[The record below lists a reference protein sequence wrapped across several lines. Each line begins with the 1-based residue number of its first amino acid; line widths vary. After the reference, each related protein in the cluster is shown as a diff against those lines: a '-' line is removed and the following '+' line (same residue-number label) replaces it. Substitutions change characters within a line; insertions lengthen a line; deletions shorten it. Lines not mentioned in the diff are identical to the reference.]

1 MVAAASENDR
11 ALSVIDKKLRT
22 KDNIDSSFD
31 VEAVEEEVEIL
42 DNSALEEDEIIS
54 TLSYDVDNNYFGF
67 NVVSNLNLGRAY
79 KLVNNEHGDDFKYN
93 ISPDAKRVRFSDS
106 ELNKINEKWIDH
118 VFKTIASSR
127 NSALVLE
134 NIFTRVTTGNYKE
147 ILPYIEQ
154 VRFVAKKIKQFDLQ
168 NKIVAL
174 SRGQVEKTII
184 KNGGPDLMKM
194 LGDVLGIP
202 EKVTGYRT
210 VLIFNL
216 KDPYKKDAK
225 ISITNFNPPGST
237 RAKMLENLDNYAQ
250 KVAPGFDI
258 YWNTTAK
265 FNGSFGALT
274 TNPTN
279 LNEKKSCTYICF
291 GPMSEYDSFN
301 YNRPLI
307 GPYSLNRDWFK
318 VGFEHRYNKEGQLVS
333 QVSAYFNDYNA
344 PHEHQIDD
352 SNYVSSVIA
361 SSVSEAL
368 TGIANVV
375 NESLEK
381 TINKTEENA
390 RKGTNQF
397 LKAIKKATKQND
409 ATKQGKNPT
418 SVSKISPTKK
428 QQDPQQEV

>member
-93 ISPDAKRVRFSDS
+93 ISPDAKRVRFPDS

-154 VRFVAKKIKQFDLQ
+154 VRFVAKKIKEFDLQ

-202 EKVTGYRT
+202 EK
-210 VLIFNL
+210 L
-216 KDPYKKDAK
+216 
-225 ISITNFNPPGST
+225 
-237 RAKMLENLDNYAQ
+237 RAIE
-250 KVAPGFDI
+250 
-258 YWNTTAK
+258 
-265 FNGSFGALT
+265 
-274 TNPTN
+274 
-279 LNEKKSCTYICF
+279 
-291 GPMSEYDSFN
+291 
-301 YNRPLI
+301 
-307 GPYSLNRDWFK
+307 
-318 VGFEHRYNKEGQLVS
+318 
-333 QVSAYFNDYNA
+333 
-344 PHEHQIDD
+344 
-352 SNYVSSVIA
+352 
-361 SSVSEAL
+361 
-368 TGIANVV
+368 
-375 NESLEK
+375 
-381 TINKTEENA
+381 
-390 RKGTNQF
+390 QF
-397 LKAIKKATKQND
+397 
-409 ATKQGKNPT
+409 
-418 SVSKISPTKK
+418 
-428 QQDPQQEV
+428 

>member
-54 TLSYDVDNNYFGF
+54 TLSYDVENNYFGF

-93 ISPDAKRVRFSDS
+93 ISPDAKRVRFPDS

-154 VRFVAKKIKQFDLQ
+154 VRFIAKKIKQFDLQ

-184 KNGGPDLMKM
+184 KKWWS
-194 LGDVLGIP
+194 
-202 EKVTGYRT
+202 R
-210 VLIFNL
+210 
-216 KDPYKKDAK
+216 PY
-225 ISITNFNPPGST
+225 
-237 RAKMLENLDNYAQ
+237 ENAWRRS
-250 KVAPGFDI
+250 
-258 YWNTTAK
+258 WN
-265 FNGSFGALT
+265 SR
-274 TNPTN
+274 
-279 LNEKKSCTYICF
+279 KSY
-291 GPMSEYDSFN
+291 GLSNSFN
-301 YNRPLI
+301 FQ
-307 GPYSLNRDWFK
+307 S
-318 VGFEHRYNKEGQLVS
+318 
-333 QVSAYFNDYNA
+333 
-344 PHEHQIDD
+344 
-352 SNYVSSVIA
+352 
-361 SSVSEAL
+361 
-368 TGIANVV
+368 
-375 NESLEK
+375 
-381 TINKTEENA
+381 
-390 RKGTNQF
+390 
-397 LKAIKKATKQND
+397 
-409 ATKQGKNPT
+409 
-418 SVSKISPTKK
+418 
-428 QQDPQQEV
+428 

>member
-22 KDNIDSSFD
+22 KDNIDSPFDELEAVKED
-31 VEAVEEEVEIL
+31 VEIF
-42 DNSALEEDEIIS
+42 DNSALEEDEIVS
-54 TLSYDVDNNYFGF
+54 TLSYDVENYYLGF
-67 NVVSNLNLGRAY
+67 NVVSKLNLGRAY

-93 ISPDAKRVRFSDS
+93 ISPDAKRVRFPDS
-106 ELNKINEKWIDH
+106 ELNKMNEKWVDH

-147 ILPYIEQ
+147 VLPYIEQ
-154 VRFVAKKIKQFDLQ
+154 VRFIAKKIKQFDLQ

-194 LGDVLGIP
+194 LGNVLGIP

-237 RAKMLENLDNYAQ
+237 RAKMLESLDNYAQ

-265 FNGSFGALT
+265 INGSFGALT

-279 LNEKKSCTYICF
+279 LNEKKSCTYLCF
-291 GPMSEYDSFN
+291 GPMAEYDSFN
-301 YNRPLI
+301 
-307 GPYSLNRDWFK
+307 
-318 VGFEHRYNKEGQLVS
+318 
-333 QVSAYFNDYNA
+333 
-344 PHEHQIDD
+344 
-352 SNYVSSVIA
+352 
-361 SSVSEAL
+361 
-368 TGIANVV
+368 
-375 NESLEK
+375 
-381 TINKTEENA
+381 
-390 RKGTNQF
+390 
-397 LKAIKKATKQND
+397 
-409 ATKQGKNPT
+409 
-418 SVSKISPTKK
+418 
-428 QQDPQQEV
+428 

>member
-93 ISPDAKRVRFSDS
+93 ISPDAKRVRFPDS

-154 VRFVAKKIKQFDLQ
+154 VRFIAKKIKQFDLQ

-174 SRGQVEKTII
+174 WTCAQAVAQSQLPLQISTGCGQA
-184 KNGGPDLMKM
+184 
-194 LGDVLGIP
+194 
-202 EKVTGYRT
+202 
-210 VLIFNL
+210 LIF
-216 KDPYKKDAK
+216 
-225 ISITNFNPPGST
+225 
-237 RAKMLENLDNYAQ
+237 
-250 KVAPGFDI
+250 
-258 YWNTTAK
+258 
-265 FNGSFGALT
+265 
-274 TNPTN
+274 
-279 LNEKKSCTYICF
+279 
-291 GPMSEYDSFN
+291 
-301 YNRPLI
+301 
-307 GPYSLNRDWFK
+307 
-318 VGFEHRYNKEGQLVS
+318 
-333 QVSAYFNDYNA
+333 SA
-344 PHEHQIDD
+344 
-352 SNYVSSVIA
+352 
-361 SSVSEAL
+361 
-368 TGIANVV
+368 
-375 NESLEK
+375 
-381 TINKTEENA
+381 
-390 RKGTNQF
+390 
-397 LKAIKKATKQND
+397 
-409 ATKQGKNPT
+409 
-418 SVSKISPTKK
+418 SPAGL
-428 QQDPQQEV
+428 

>member
-93 ISPDAKRVRFSDS
+93 ISPDAKRVRFPDS

-225 ISITNFNPPGST
+225 I
-237 RAKMLENLDNYAQ
+237 
-250 KVAPGFDI
+250 
-258 YWNTTAK
+258 
-265 FNGSFGALT
+265 
-274 TNPTN
+274 
-279 LNEKKSCTYICF
+279 
-291 GPMSEYDSFN
+291 
-301 YNRPLI
+301 
-307 GPYSLNRDWFK
+307 
-318 VGFEHRYNKEGQLVS
+318 
-333 QVSAYFNDYNA
+333 
-344 PHEHQIDD
+344 
-352 SNYVSSVIA
+352 
-361 SSVSEAL
+361 
-368 TGIANVV
+368 
-375 NESLEK
+375 
-381 TINKTEENA
+381 
-390 RKGTNQF
+390 
-397 LKAIKKATKQND
+397 
-409 ATKQGKNPT
+409 
-418 SVSKISPTKK
+418 
-428 QQDPQQEV
+428 

>member
-31 VEAVEEEVEIL
+31 VEAVKEEVEIL

-93 ISPDAKRVRFSDS
+93 ISPDAKRVRFPDS

-154 VRFVAKKIKQFDLQ
+154 VRFVAKKIKEFDLQ

-202 EKVTGYRT
+202 EK
-210 VLIFNL
+210 L
-216 KDPYKKDAK
+216 
-225 ISITNFNPPGST
+225 
-237 RAKMLENLDNYAQ
+237 RAIE
-250 KVAPGFDI
+250 
-258 YWNTTAK
+258 
-265 FNGSFGALT
+265 
-274 TNPTN
+274 
-279 LNEKKSCTYICF
+279 
-291 GPMSEYDSFN
+291 
-301 YNRPLI
+301 
-307 GPYSLNRDWFK
+307 
-318 VGFEHRYNKEGQLVS
+318 
-333 QVSAYFNDYNA
+333 
-344 PHEHQIDD
+344 
-352 SNYVSSVIA
+352 
-361 SSVSEAL
+361 
-368 TGIANVV
+368 
-375 NESLEK
+375 
-381 TINKTEENA
+381 
-390 RKGTNQF
+390 QF
-397 LKAIKKATKQND
+397 
-409 ATKQGKNPT
+409 
-418 SVSKISPTKK
+418 
-428 QQDPQQEV
+428 